1 MTGSQKKNGTGTG
14 NLKNQ
19 DTILNVLSGVLH
31 FVGDSLIRDTIDGNL
46 LELPR
51 QSSYQCDQSSTP
63 SYGDNVF
70 SDESD
75 DSKLGL
81 DFQHSF
87 SSFKI
92 IYQVPCILGVNLTDV
107 DQLEFIQQ

>member
-1 MTGSQKKNGTGTG
+1 MA
-14 NLKNQ
+14 
-19 DTILNVLSGVLH
+19 ICW
-31 FVGDSLIRDTIDGNL
+31 
-46 LELPR
+46 ELPR

-92 IYQVPCILGVNLTDV
+92 IYQVPCIFGVNLTDV
-107 DQLEFIQQ
+107 DQLEFIQQATGNNNIKSVHDVPLMPEDICWELSTAVIPSM